1 MSSSLEALACFSS
14 FTAAS
19 VTMIRF
25 LSDSLEDEGL
35 EFLLD
40 LLADLWSP
48 WWDERALSLLLAW
61 AVGTFMLPP
70 WLVDTFMLLPWAVD
84 SIMLLPW
91 AVDSIMLLP
100 WVVDDLF
107 FSGVADL
114 PRWDEPFSGVMKR
127 AAAGSWLLL
136 WAEVVLF
143 LVEEELPLFLVEEEL
158 PFFSGVADL
167 LQVVVSD
174 ELLDE
179 LLLDELLEEDNLGGS
194 TKAP

>member
-1 MSSSLEALACFSS
+1 MTLS
-14 FTAAS
+14 
-19 VTMIRF
+19 RF

-61 AVGTFMLPP
+61 AVGTFMLLP

-91 AVDSIMLLP
+91 
-100 WVVDDLF
+100 VVDDLL

-114 PRWDEPFSGVMKR
+114 PRWDEAFSGVMKR
-127 AAAGSWLLL
+127 AAAGSRLLL
-136 WAEVVLF
+136 WAEVV
-143 LVEEELPLFLVEEEL
+143 LFLVEEEL

-167 LQVVVSD
+167 LRVVVSD

>member
-1 MSSSLEALACFSS
+1 MTLS
-14 FTAAS
+14 
-19 VTMIRF
+19 RF

-91 AVDSIMLLP
+91 
-100 WVVDDLF
+100 VVDDLF

-143 LVEEELPLFLVEEEL
+143 LVEELLPLFLEEEL

-167 LQVVVSD
+167 LRVVVSD